1 VRHSLA
7 VTLAFVTIMVA
18 AFAGAWF
25 VAGRGSTVGR
35 ATKSEKLQSDDRSQ
49 MSPQGEAP
57 YAEPDPPSGP
67 LPEPPA
73 EPRANMVLVPAGKF
87 LYGDDKREIEL
98 PDYFIDRYEVSQEEY
113 GRFLDYVR
121 RTGDHSHCNPKE
133 PKGKNHTPLNWGRRE
148 LSNPRWPVVGLDF
161 WDCCGYAGWVGKRL
175 PTEQEWEKAARG
187 TDGRLYPWGD
197 EWDASKV
204 NLGPTPGDRH
214 TLIPVDALPEGQ
226 SPYGCHHMLGN
237 AAEWTASFVDEAKG
251 VHCGRGC
258 CWLFGH
264 QAVIKTTYRM
274 EGGTHLRDE
283 GSGLRC
289 ALDAP

>member
-1 VRHSLA
+1 
-7 VTLAFVTIMVA
+7 MVA

-35 ATKSEKLQSDDRSQ
+35 ATKSDKPQSDDRSQ

-98 PDYFIDRYEVSQEEY
+98 PDYFHRSLRGQP
-113 GRFLDYVR
+113 GRIRPVPGLCAAD
-121 RTGDHSHCNPKE
+121 
-133 PKGKNHTPLNWGRRE
+133 GRPFALQPQRAE
-148 LSNPRWPVVGLDF
+148 RKKPYAAELGTARLSNPRWPVVGLDF

-283 GSGLRC
+283 GSGLRRARRAIVDSRC
-289 ALDAP
+289 AVLT